1 MKMRIRQALILIIC
15 LAAFSGALFSQE
27 LLEAVKAGDLAKVR
41 TLVEEDPGI
50 VNAKNPGGQTI
61 LFAAVSFSQLE
72 IADYLISKGADV
84 NARMDFQLTP
94 LHVAC
99 MRGAP
104 PAIVRLLAQKGADV
118 NAVAKYMGRP
128 LDLALDGGNA
138 AVIDYLK
145 SRGAVAT
152 PLVFETCRLAA
163 KVHRIAYPWGMRNNI
178 AVFSGPDG
186 ILLVDSGFSK
196 HAVDALGK
204 TISGLAKGEIKIVIN
219 THLHGD
225 HVDGNGVAPA
235 GAKIVN
241 LTNLDTP
248 EFTNMFL
255 KSGRPFRGR
264 AGSEL
269 AAPYVMRF
277 NGEDVQIIPHPGLHS
292 QADVMVYFPDS
303 RVLCAGD
310 LLLSQNCPAVQDV
323 VGYMAFL
330 DMILDVFPAGT
341 TFVSGHGKDL
351 TKDGL
356 LKYRDDLAGMIA
368 IVRKGHA
375 AGRSAED
382 MLRDD
387 VLGGYKAEYSYL
399 DWIGPDSWL
408 RGVDA
413 ALRSGA
419 LK

>member
-1 MKMRIRQALILIIC
+1 MKMRIRKALTLTVC
-15 LAAFSGALFSQE
+15 LAAFSAALFSQE
-27 LLEAVKAGDLAKVR
+27 LLEAVKTGDLATVR
-41 TLVEEDPGI
+41 TLVEKDPGI

-61 LFAAVSFSQLE
+61 LFAAVSFGQLE
-72 IADYLISKGADV
+72 IADYLICKGADV
-84 NARMDFQLTP
+84 NVRMDFHLTP

-104 PAIVRLLAQKGADV
+104 LAIVRLLAEKGADV
-118 NAVAKYMGRP
+118 NSVAEYTGRP
-128 LDLALDGGNA
+128 LDLALDGGNG

-152 PLVFETCRLAA
+152 PLVFETYRLAA
-163 KVHRIAYPWGMRNNI
+163 KIHRIAYPWGMRNNI
-178 AVFSGPDG
+178 AVFSGPEG

-196 HAVDALGK
+196 HAVDALRK
-204 TISGLAKGEIKIVIN
+204 TIGGLDQREIRFIIN

-241 LTNLDTP
+241 LLNLDSP
-248 EFTNMFL
+248 EFKDLFL
-255 KSGRPFRGR
+255 KSDRPLRGR

-277 NGEDVQIIPHPGLHS
+277 NGEDVRIIPNPGLHS

-303 RVLCAGD
+303 RVVCMGD

-323 VGYMAFL
+323 AGYMAFL
-330 DMILDVFPAGT
+330 DKVLDVFPAGT
-341 TFVSGHGKDL
+341 IFVSGHGRDL

-356 LKYRDDLAGMIA
+356 RKYRDDLAGMIE
-368 IVRKGHA
+368 IVRRGHA

-387 VLGGYKAEYSYL
+387 VLGGYKAAYSFL

-408 RGVDA
+408 QRIAEG
-413 ALRSGA
+413 LRSGA